1 MVPADSHRISRVPRY
16 SGYRSIYSK
25 HSYGSITLYGN
36 TSSILP
42 RSTINLNA
50 VLQPQNCRNNFGLG
64 SSHFA
69 RHYFGNHCYFLFLQV
84 LRCFSSPGLLP
95 FGFMIFNHEGC
106 PIRKS
111 TPRWLFAP
119 QCSLSQLITSF
130 IAVKSQGILHLP
142 LIAY

>member
-1 MVPADSHRISRVPRY
+1 MSRATQDTTQ
-16 SGYRSIYSK
+16 SIVSTRTGL
-25 HSYGSITLYGN
+25 SPSMEIL
-36 TSSILP
+36 SSILP

-111 TPRWLFAP
+111 TDLEGYLRLSVAYR
-119 QCSLSQLITSF
+119 SLSRPSSLSRAKASSIC
-130 IAVKSQGILHLP
+130 P
-142 LIAY
+142 

>member
-1 MVPADSHRISRVPRY
+1 VSRATQDTAQ
-16 SGYRSIYSK
+16 SIVSTRTGL
-25 HSYGSITLYGN
+25 SPSREIL
-36 TSSILP
+36 SSILP

>member
-1 MVPADSHRISRVPRY
+1 MSRATQDTAQLIISTRTGLSPAMEKLSR
-16 SGYRSIYSK
+16 
-25 HSYGSITLYGN
+25 
-36 TSSILP
+36 ILP
-42 RSTINLNA
+42 RSIISLNA

-69 RHYFGNHCYFLFLQV
+69 RHYLGNHCYFLFLRV

-95 FGFMIFNHEGC
+95 LYNGSMIFNHVGC

-111 TPRWLFAP
+111 TPRRLFAP

-130 IAVKSQGILHLP
+130 FAVKSQGILHLP